1 MTLQLRCVNEV
12 ISRPTTIDSGANRHV
27 REDEQ
32 DDDRVREV
40 VVVVSERG
48 WASMVMLAMNA
59 RRAEIVKKH
68 YNETS

>member
-1 MTLQLRCVNEV
+1 MTRQLRCVNEV
-12 ISRPTTIDSGANRHV
+12 VSRPTTISGANRHV
-27 REDEQ
+27 REEEL

-48 WASMVMLAMNA
+48 WASMMMLAMNA

-68 YNETS
+68 